1 MSYFNPDKEDIS
13 PLART
18 LIIIMRIF
26 LLVSGIFILIFGG
39 ANGSERIFGLLIL
52 IALILINAP
61 AYFTKVKWQY
71 L

>member
-1 MSYFNPDKEDIS
+1 MSYFSPDKEDMS

-39 ANGSERIFGLLIL
+39 AMV
-52 IALILINAP
+52 
-61 AYFTKVKWQY
+61 VKESSDY
-71 L
+71 